1 VARGEWQWRLT
12 AAVLVGMGAGFG
24 AAWLIGLGSASVQAG
39 IVAGFTAA
47 AGSKGA
53 LRTAVPV
60 AGLVGSLVV
69 LSSSLG
75 AATTGYP
82 WAAAAAMAAVA
93 FATSVLTAAVPVGLL
108 IGMVVSYSYFL
119 TTAIGVLVSDAV
131 GHDLDR
137 IGLLGAVGLATGLA
151 LVAVRAGVEQLLGT
165 ASPRRGGTPASPTR
179 APLIAPIVTA
189 LRTFDVH
196 ARDGVR
202 RAVALGVAML
212 VFQYQA
218 SHGAFWVMLTVFVIL
233 QPNGRSTLSSAIV
246 RVTGTIAGVLVVAL
260 LSPLLP
266 DPVAVGL
273 AILCVAGSIAA
284 STKSSTVS
292 AGLGAVAASVLAG
305 VPSGNVLAYAGL
317 RLLDTVVGAAIAIV
331 AGYLLWPRQR
341 PVDVPVPDDLAG
353 TASAAGLDP
362 RRSGVG

>member
-1 VARGEWQWRLT
+1 MARGEWQWRLT

-24 AAWLIGLGSASVQAG
+24 VAWLFGLGTASVQAAV
-39 IVAGFTAA
+39 VAGFTTAV
-47 AGSKGA
+47 GSRGP

-60 AGLVGSLVV
+60 AALVGSLVV

-82 WAAAAAMAAVA
+82 WAAAVAMAAVA

-119 TTAIGVLVSDAV
+119 TTAIGVLDSDAV

-137 IGLLGAVGLATGLA
+137 ISLLGAVGLATGLA

-165 ASPRRGGTPASPTR
+165 ATARRGGTPDSPAR
-179 APLIAPIVTA
+179 APLITPIVA
-189 LRTFDVH
+189 AVRTFDGH

-202 RAVALGVAML
+202 RAVALGIAML
-212 VFQYQA
+212 VFQYQG
-218 SHGAFWVMLTVFVIL
+218 SHGTFWVMLTVFVIL

-246 RVTGTIAGVLVVAL
+246 RVTGTVAGVLVVAL
-260 LSPLLP
+260 LSPVLP

-273 AILCVAGSIAA
+273 AILCLAGSITA

-305 VPSGNVLAYAGL
+305 IPSGQVVQYAGL
-317 RLLDTVVGAAIAIV
+317 RLLDTLVGAVIAIV
-331 AGYLLWPRQR
+331 AGYLLWPRQK

-362 RRSGVG
+362 RRSHVG